1 MIDYTYLSNTD
12 IEKAVAEYI
21 RALDEEGF
29 CPDTETVKTAD
40 ALGRITA
47 EAIYAKISSP
57 HYNASAMD
65 GIALMAK
72 DTFGASEASPVVIP
86 PDRYVVVDTGDPLPE
101 GTDCVVMVEDVI
113 YDGDSARLIAAATPW
128 QNVRQIGEDI
138 CSGDML
144 LPSFTEITPYSMGA
158 MLAAGILEAKVVKK
172 PVVGI
177 IPTGDEV
184 IPPSDDPAPGDVIEF
199 NSTIFSAMLTKW
211 GCSPRTYPIVRDRME
226 LLRDALSLALT
237 ECDIVMINAGS
248 SAGRDDYTS
257 TIIDE
262 AGRVLCHGIAIKP
275 GKPTVLGIAQ
285 GKPVLG
291 IPGYPVSGIIVLTEI
306 LKPVLEH
313 LLKVSIE
320 PGTEMDAVVT
330 KRVNKSLKYREYIRV
345 QLGSTGDELTAVP
358 LNRGAGV
365 VSSFVKADGI
375 ISIPQNYEG
384 LEAGE
389 HVTATLLRSPE
400 DIARTIVVIG
410 SHDPLIDEISDMFRR
425 RGSRFFISS
434 SHVGSMGG
442 IMAARRGEA
451 HIGGTHLLDEESGTY
466 NIPYLKQ
473 YFPDNDAVLIHSVYR
488 QQGLMVTKG
497 NPKGIKTIRDLA
509 REDVSYVNRQKGSG
523 TRVLLD
529 YLLRKEGVDPADIYG
544 YEREEFTH
552 TSVAAQIA
560 GGSADCG
567 MGIYSAAKIYGLDF
581 VFICNEQYD
590 FLTTKKYL
598 DTPMI
603 REFIEVLKSP
613 EFTER
618 MIAMG
623 GYDPNRPGE
632 IEFMEE

>member
-1 MIDYTYLSNTD
+1 MVKEYEYLSNTD
-12 IEKAVAEYI
+12 IEKAVPDYI
-21 RALDEEGF
+21 SALSEEGF
-29 CPDTETVKTAD
+29 SAKTETVRTSD

-47 EAIYAKISSP
+47 EAVYAKISSP

-72 DTFGASEASPVVIP
+72 DTFGASEASPVVISS
-86 PDRYVVVDTGDPLPE
+86 DRYVVVDTGDPLPE

-113 YDGDSARLIAAATPW
+113 YEGTDARLIAAATPW

-144 LPSFTEITPYSMGA
+144 MPSFTEITPYSMGA
-158 MLAAGILEAKVVKK
+158 MLAAGILEVNVVKK
-172 PVVGI
+172 PVIGI

-184 IPPSDDPAPGDVIEF
+184 IPPSDNPSPGDVIEF
-199 NSTIFSAMLTKW
+199 NSTIFSAMLTRW
-211 GCSPRTYPIVRDRME
+211 GCEPKTYPIVRDRLDLM
-226 LLRDALSLALT
+226 RDALEKALG

-257 TIIDE
+257 TIIGE
-262 AGRVLCHGIAIKP
+262 AGKVLYHGIAIKP
-275 GKPTVLGIAQ
+275 GKPTILGIVQ
-285 GKPVLG
+285 GKPVFG

-306 LKPVLEH
+306 VRPVLESI
-313 LLKVSIE
+313 LKVSLE
-320 PGTEMDAVVT
+320 HQPVMETTLT

-345 QLGSTGDELTAVP
+345 QLGRTGEKLTAVP

-365 VSSFVKADGI
+365 VSSFVKADGLL
-375 ISIPQNYEG
+375 SIPQNYEG

-389 HVTATLLRSPE
+389 KAQVTLLRDPA
-400 DIARTIVVIG
+400 DIDRTIIVIG
-410 SHDPLIDEISDMFRR
+410 SHDPLIDEISDMLRR
-425 RGSRFFISS
+425 KGSEFFISS

-442 IMAARRGEA
+442 IMAAKRGEN

-473 YFPDNDAVLIHSVYR
+473 YFPDGDAVLIHSVYR

-497 NPKGIKTIRDLA
+497 NPKGIKGIQDLV
-509 REDVSYVNRQKGSG
+509 RPGISYVNRQKGSG

-529 YLLRKEGVDPADIYG
+529 YLLKKEGISPEGIYG

-567 MGIYSAAKIYGLDF
+567 MGIYSAAKMYDLDF

-590 FLTTKKYL
+590 FLTTRKYL

-603 REFIEVLKSP
+603 QEFISVLKSP
-613 EFTER
+613 EFTDR

-632 IEFMEE
+632 IEFME

>member
-12 IEKAVAEYI
+12 IEQAVPDYI
-21 RALDEEGF
+21 RALEGEGF
-29 CPDTETVKTAD
+29 EAKTETVKTSD

-47 EAIYAKISSP
+47 EAVYAKISSP

-72 DTFGASEASPVVIP
+72 ETFGASEASPVVIP
-86 PDRYVVVDTGDPLPE
+86 EEKYVVVDTGDPMPE

-113 YDGDSARLIAAATPW
+113 YEGSNAKLIAAATPW

-144 LPSFTEITPYSMGA
+144 LPSFTRITPYSMGA
-158 MLAAGILEAKVVKK
+158 MLAAGILETKVVKK

-184 IPPSDDPAPGDVIEF
+184 VPPSDDPAPGDVIEF
-199 NSTIFSAMLTKW
+199 NSTIFSAMLTEW
-211 GCSPRTYPIVRDRME
+211 GCAPRTYPIVRDKKE
-226 LLRDALSLALT
+226 LLRDALETAVS
-237 ECDIVMINAGS
+237 ECDLVLINAGS

-257 TIIDE
+257 TIIAE
-262 AGRVLCHGIAIKP
+262 AGKVYYHGIAIKP
-275 GKPTVLGIAQ
+275 GKPTVMGTVQ
-285 GKPVLG
+285 GKPVFG
-291 IPGYPVSGIIVLTEI
+291 VPGYPVSGIIVLTEI
-306 LKPVLEH
+306 VKPVLEH
-313 LLKVSIE
+313 VMKVKLE
-320 PGTEMDAVVT
+320 EHPLMDTVLT

-345 QLGSTGDELTAVP
+345 QLGRTGDTLTAVP

-375 ISIPQNYEG
+375 LSIPQNYEG

-389 HVTATLLRSPE
+389 HIAATLLRSPG
-400 DIARTIVVIG
+400 DIDRTIVVIG
-410 SHDPLIDEISDMFRR
+410 SHDPLIDEISDMLRR
-425 RGSRFFISS
+425 RGSEFFISS

-451 HIGGTHLLDEESGTY
+451 HIGGTHLLDEETGTY

-497 NPKGIKTIRDLA
+497 NPKGIKSIEDLA
-509 REDVSYVNRQKGSG
+509 RDEVSYVNRQKGSG

-529 YLLRKEGVDPADIYG
+529 YLLRKSGVSSDDIYG

-567 MGIYSAAKIYGLDF
+567 MGIYSAAKIYDLDF

-603 REFIEVLKSP
+603 REFISVLKSP